1 MHREELTPELIRR
14 AVALYMHHAWPGGE
28 ARPIFDPRRLEGVE
42 SVQEIFELCERP
54 RASDPEML
62 DCYSLRLG
70 NEYYPF
76 MKCVLHEYL
85 LDEEFFFV
93 VDTHDDFDV
102 PADNPDHGAW
112 QRIRLRNR
120 ELKQLIEADWAR
132 EGIPTHRDLLRLA
145 QRRLAGID
153 VRAPRRPA
161 RILVVDD
168 DQAVAQ
174 VLRAILEARGYRV
187 ELAHDGREALE
198 RLARDPLPDLVLLD
212 YSMPEL
218 DGQEVLRILRENP
231 RTRDLSVLVATAS
244 DIDLADLQRVSGFLR
259 KPYPIEV
266 LLAML
271 DRLLGDEG
279 APAGKDPGA
288 PRSSAPPEGP

>member
-1 MHREELTPELIRR
+1 M
-14 AVALYMHHAWPGGE
+14 
-28 ARPIFDPRRLEGVE
+28 
-42 SVQEIFELCERP
+42 
-54 RASDPEML
+54 
-62 DCYSLRLG
+62 
-70 NEYYPF
+70 
-76 MKCVLHEYL
+76 
-85 LDEEFFFV
+85 
-93 VDTHDDFDV
+93 
-102 PADNPDHGAW
+102 
-112 QRIRLRNR
+112 
-120 ELKQLIEADWAR
+120 
-132 EGIPTHRDLLRLA
+132 
-145 QRRLAGID
+145 
-153 VRAPRRPA
+153 RAPRRPA